1 MNRDE
6 LTTWFRRKLGERI
19 AVPPE
24 RIDLD
29 RPLETI
35 GLDSMEAVELTAE
48 IEAELG
54 RPVDPTSLWDYP
66 TATALIAALCDDAAP
81 GAELSDAEVDAEL
94 ARMLAREDDA

>member
-1 MNRDE
+1 MNRDD
-6 LTTWFRRKLGERI
+6 LTTWFRRKLSERI
-19 AVPPE
+19 AVPAE

-54 RPVDPTSLWDYP
+54 RAVDPTALWDYP
-66 TATALIAALCDDAAP
+66 TATALIAALCDDARGAP
-81 GAELSDAEVDAEL
+81 ELSDAEVDAEL
-94 ARMLAREDDA
+94 SRMLGEDDA